1 MQSNIQGQDCARLHV
16 AIIMDGNGRWASARG
31 LPRTAGHY
39 AGVAALR
46 RTVECAP
53 DLGIATLTVYAFSAD
68 NWRRPATEVAALMS
82 ILKGYLQNELARLVE
97 AGVMLTVIGRRDR
110 LPDGIAALIA
120 RAEKASAHGS
130 KLHLR
135 IAIDYSGRDAI
146 LAAAAAC
153 GPAPLTREALSR
165 QLAGGVAVPDVDL
178 LIRTSGEQRLSD
190 FLLWEA
196 AYAEL
201 YFTDRLW
208 PDFGADDLALA
219 LREFRLRDRR
229 FGGLSSADATGPREE
244 GDRSPLIAAAF
255 VGGRR

>member
-1 MQSNIQGQDCARLHV
+1 MQSNSQNQGCDRLHV
-16 AIIMDGNGRWASARG
+16 AIIMDGNGRWAFARG
-31 LPRTAGHY
+31 RPREAGHY

-53 DLGIATLTVYAFSAD
+53 GLGIATLTVYAFSAD
-68 NWRRPATEVAALMS
+68 NWRRPAAEVAALMS
-82 ILKGYLQNELARLVE
+82 ILKGYLQSELARLVE
-97 AGVMLTVIGRRDR
+97 AGVRLTVIGRRDR
-110 LPDGIAALIA
+110 LPPGLAALIGQ
-120 RAEKASAHGS
+120 AEAASAQGA

-153 GPAPLTREALSR
+153 GPGPLTREAISR
-165 QLAGGVAVPDVDL
+165 QLDGGAAVPDVDL

-190 FLLWEA
+190 FLLWES

-219 LREFRLRDRR
+219 LRAFRARERR
-229 FGGLSSADATGPREE
+229 FGGLSSAGTPPTDGDSLLSAPRA
-244 GDRSPLIAAAF
+244 SA
-255 VGGRR
+255 GGRR